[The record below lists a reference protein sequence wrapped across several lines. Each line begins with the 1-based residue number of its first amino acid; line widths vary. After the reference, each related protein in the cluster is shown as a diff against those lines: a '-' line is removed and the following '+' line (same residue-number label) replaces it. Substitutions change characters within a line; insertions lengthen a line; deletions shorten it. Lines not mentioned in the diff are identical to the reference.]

1 MTDYLL
7 VHGAGQGAWSWGRVW
22 GYLTAP
28 VDHPPRLASRP
39 KVNKVFPMDLPSH
52 GADAGG
58 DTAGVLPEECVQ
70 AIVRAVA
77 RQDLHDLVLVG
88 HGFSAPLVLKA
99 SAQLPVPPRRVVL
112 LAGIVPGGNSNMI
125 SVLSPNI
132 RFCFNLS
139 AAITGLLGKELR
151 LPRPLIDRYLCN
163 GVEPKEIVQSVGFY
177 GPLATR
183 TLKTRVQREDLE
195 TSSPVTY
202 VVLTEDRMLPPPV
215 QRRMAERIPDV
226 DLVELEACHQAPL
239 YRAREVA
246 DLLLSYA

>member
-28 VDHPPRLASRP
+28 VEHPPRLASRP

-70 AIVRAVA
+70 AIVRAVE
-77 RQDLHDLVLVG
+77 RQDLHDLILVG

-112 LAGIVPGGNSNMI
+112 VAGIVPGGGSNMI
-125 SVLSPNI
+125 SELSPNI

-139 AAITGLLGKELR
+139 SGIIGMLGKELR
-151 LPRPLIDRYLCN
+151 LPRPLINRYLCN
-163 GVEPKEIVQSVGFY
+163 GVEPEEMVQSIGFY

-183 TLKTRVQREDLE
+183 TLKTRVQQEDLE
-195 TSSPVTY
+195 TPSPVTY
-202 VVLTEDRMLPPPV
+202 VVLTQDKILPPPV
-215 QRRMAERIPDV
+215 QRRMAERIPNV
-226 DLVELEACHQAPL
+226 ELVELDSCHQAPL
-239 YRAREVA
+239 HQAKEMA
-246 DLLLSYA
+246 GLLLNYA

>member
-7 VHGAGQGAWSWGRVW
+7 VHGAGQGAWSWGKVW

-28 VDHPPRLASRP
+28 VEHPPRLASRP

-70 AIVRAVA
+70 AIVRVVE
-77 RQDLHDLVLVG
+77 RQDMHDLVLVG

-99 SAQLPVPPRRVVL
+99 SAQIRVPPRRVVL
-112 LAGIVPGGNSNMI
+112 VAGIVPGGGSNMI

-139 AAITGLLGKELR
+139 AGITGMLGKELR
-151 LPRPLIDRYLCN
+151 LPRPLINRYLCN
-163 GVEPKEIVQSVGFY
+163 GVEPNEIVQSVGLY

-183 TLKTRVQREDLE
+183 TLKTRVQQEDLE
-195 TSSPVTY
+195 SPSPVTY
-202 VVLTEDRMLPPPV
+202 VVLTQDRILPPPI

-226 DLVELEACHQAPL
+226 ELVELEACHQAPL
-239 YRAREVA
+239 YRAREMA
-246 DLLLSYA
+246 DLLLSYS

>member
-28 VDHPPRLASRP
+28 VEHPPRLASRP

-70 AIVRAVA
+70 AIVRAVE
-77 RQDLHDLVLVG
+77 RQDMHDLVLVG

-112 LAGIVPGGNSNMI
+112 VAGIVPGGGSNMI

-139 AAITGLLGKELR
+139 AGITGVFGKELR
-151 LPRPLIDRYLCN
+151 LPRPLINRYLCN
-163 GVEPKEIVQSVGFY
+163 GVEPNEIVQSVGLY

-195 TSSPVTY
+195 TPSPVTY
-202 VVLTEDRMLPPPV
+202 VILTQDKILPPPI

-226 DLVELEACHQAPL
+226 ELVELDACHQAPL
-239 YRAREVA
+239 YRAREIA
-246 DLLLSYA
+246 DLLLSYS

>member
-28 VDHPPRLASRP
+28 VEHPPRLASRP

-58 DTAGVLPEECVQ
+58 DTAGMLMEECVQ
-70 AIVRAVA
+70 AIVRAVE
-77 RQDLHDLVLVG
+77 RQDMHDLVLVG
-88 HGFSAPLVLKA
+88 HGFSAPLVLQA

-112 LAGIVPGGNSNMI
+112 VAGIVPSGGSNMI
-125 SVLSPNI
+125 SVLSPKI
-132 RFCFNLS
+132 RLCFNLS
-139 AAITGLLGKELR
+139 AGLTGLLGKELR
-151 LPRPLIDRYLCN
+151 LPRTLINRYLSN
-163 GVEPKEIVQSVGFY
+163 GVESREIVQSVGYY

-183 TLKTRVQREDLE
+183 MLKTRVQREDLE
-195 TSSPVTY
+195 TPSSVTY
-202 VVLTEDRMLPPPV
+202 VVLTQDRILPPLI
-215 QRRMAERIPDV
+215 QRKMAERIPDV
-226 DLVELEACHQAPL
+226 ELVELEACHQAPL
-239 YRAREVA
+239 YRARAIA

>member
-1 MTDYLL
+1 
-7 VHGAGQGAWSWGRVW
+7 
-22 GYLTAP
+22 
-28 VDHPPRLASRP
+28 
-39 KVNKVFPMDLPSH
+39 MDLPSH

-70 AIVRAVA
+70 AIVRAVE
-77 RQDLHDLVLVG
+77 RQEMQDLVLVG

-112 LAGIVPGGNSNMI
+112 VAGMVPGAGSNMI
-125 SVLSPNI
+125 SVLPPYI

-139 AAITGLLGKELR
+139 SGMIGTLGKELR
-151 LPRPLIDRYLCN
+151 LPRPLINRYLCN
-163 GVEPKEIVQSVGFY
+163 GVEPEEMVQSIGLY

-183 TLKTRVQREDLE
+183 TLKTKVQREDLE
-195 TSSPVTY
+195 TPSPVTY
-202 VVLTEDRMLPPPV
+202 VVLTQDKILPPPV

-226 DLVELEACHQAPL
+226 ELVELDACHQAPL
-239 YRAREVA
+239 FRAREMA

>member
-28 VDHPPRLASRP
+28 VEHPPRLASRP

-70 AIVRAVA
+70 AIVRAVE
-77 RQDLHDLVLVG
+77 RQDLHDLILVG

-112 LAGIVPGGNSNMI
+112 VAGIVPGGGSNMI
-125 SVLSPNI
+125 SELSPNI

-139 AAITGLLGKELR
+139 SGIIGMLGKELR
-151 LPRPLIDRYLCN
+151 LPRPLINRYLCN
-163 GVEPKEIVQSVGFY
+163 GVEPEEMVQSIGFY

-183 TLKTRVQREDLE
+183 TLKTRVQQEDLE
-195 TSSPVTY
+195 TPSPVTY
-202 VVLTEDRMLPPPV
+202 VVLTQDKILPPPV
-215 QRRMAERIPDV
+215 QRKMAERIPDV
-226 DLVELEACHQAPL
+226 ELVELDACHQAPL
-239 YRAREVA
+239 HQAKEMA
-246 DLLLSYA
+246 GLLLNYA

>member
-7 VHGAGQGAWSWGRVW
+7 VHGAGQGAWSWSRVW

-28 VDHPPRLASRP
+28 VEHPPRLASRP

-58 DTAGVLPEECVQ
+58 DTAGVQAEECVQ
-70 AIVRAVA
+70 SIVRAVE
-77 RQDLHDLVLVG
+77 RQDMHDLVLVG

-112 LAGIVPGGNSNMI
+112 VAGIVPSGGKNMI
-125 SVLSPNI
+125 SVLAPMI

-139 AAITGLLGKELR
+139 SGMTGLLDKDLR
-151 LPRPLIDRYLCN
+151 LPKLLINRYLCN
-163 GVEPKEIVQSVGFY
+163 GVDPKEIVQSVGFY

-195 TSSPVTY
+195 TPSPVTY
-202 VVLTEDRMLPPPV
+202 VILTQDKILPLPV

-226 DLVELEACHQAPL
+226 ELVELDACHQAPL
-239 YRAREVA
+239 HRAREMA